1 MSDYGFIVGL
11 DGTEETDPIKITAAA
26 MNLVEEQRKRLD
38 RAIALF
44 ELEQAGK
51 IVVLDEAI
59 KTNADRFRSLSDE
72 ELAEQ
77 LVINIDGLA
86 PTRVYL
92 SAVTGI
98 GYISRKFAVDAT
110 KKALQQPYKEDA

>member
-1 MSDYGFIVGL
+1 MRTKGYKCYN
-11 DGTEETDPIKITAAA
+11 IKCGSCMGKTLCGAEGDSALSCVDR
-26 MNLVEEQRKRLD
+26 LVNTM
-38 RAIALF
+38 
-44 ELEQAGK
+44 
-51 IVVLDEAI
+51 
-59 KTNADRFRSLSDE
+59 TNADRFRSLSDE

-77 LVINIDGLA
+77 LVLNIDGLA
-86 PTRVYL
+86 PTRIYL